1 MAVDELITLIELR
14 SKLKREITDK
24 EIQAVKPIST
34 DPKYCYI
41 DILNN
46 EMPVK
51 RYTSNIYDFN
61 DNVEFYCKHF
71 IKKIKEKRL

>member
-1 MAVDELITLIELR
+1 MTTDELVALIDLR
-14 SKLKREITDK
+14 HKLKRKLKRAISDK
-24 EIQAVKPIST
+24 EIQFVKPLTT

-61 DNVEFYCKHF
+61 DNVEFYCKRF
-71 IKKIKEKRL
+71 IKN